1 MELSLWLAV
10 PLTAVFL
17 VSTALSLADL
27 LAPGLTPVARVDALL
42 QALMNLVMIA
52 MPWSG
57 LWRALC
63 GVVPADALAAG
74 FLVATVW
81 FAGRAWAARS
91 TPHGWHCTMHA
102 AMMLVMAWMAVAMAP
117 ARMDHAMA
125 AMPDMSGMEGMRMT
139 MTTGLLGL
147 LGVAATALMI
157 VFAGGCAVRIPIV
170 PSPAVARSAAANPA
184 DVAPADVIQTG
195 AVQTGATPST
205 PVPAT
210 TVPAAIVPAT
220 IVPADQ
226 DTETP
231 APVDC
236 GCGPACRADKA
247 DKTGGAAARSATAAR
262 RTRFSAENALATCGC
277 LGMAIMS
284 LTMIA

>member
-27 LAPGLTPVARVDALL
+27 LAPGLTSVARVDALL

-81 FAGRAWAARS
+81 FAGRAWAARR

-117 ARMDHAMA
+117 ARMDQAMA
-125 AMPDMSGMEGMRMT
+125 VMPDMSGMEGMRMT

-205 PVPAT
+205 PVPAA
-210 TVPAAIVPAT
+210 TVPV
-220 IVPADQ
+220 DQ
-226 DTETP
+226 DTETLAARP

>member
-81 FAGRAWAARS
+81 FAGRAWAARR

-117 ARMDHAMA
+117 ARMDQAMA
-125 AMPDMSGMEGMRMT
+125 VMPDMSGMEGMRMT

-184 DVAPADVIQTG
+184 DVPPADVIQTG

-205 PVPAT
+205 T
-210 TVPAAIVPAT
+210 VPAT

-226 DTETP
+226 DTETPAARP

-247 DKTGGAAARSATAAR
+247 DRTGGAAARSATAAR

>member
-1 MELSLWLAV
+1 
-10 PLTAVFL
+10 
-17 VSTALSLADL
+17 
-27 LAPGLTPVARVDALL
+27 
-42 QALMNLVMIA
+42 
-52 MPWSG
+52 
-57 LWRALC
+57 
-63 GVVPADALAAG
+63 
-74 FLVATVW
+74 
-81 FAGRAWAARS
+81 
-91 TPHGWHCTMHA
+91 
-102 AMMLVMAWMAVAMAP
+102 
-117 ARMDHAMA
+117 
-125 AMPDMSGMEGMRMT
+125 MT

-184 DVAPADVIQTG
+184 DVPPADVIQTG
-195 AVQTGATPST
+195 ATPST
-205 PVPAT
+205 T
-210 TVPAAIVPAT
+210 VPAT

-226 DTETP
+226 DTETPAARP

-247 DKTGGAAARSATAAR
+247 DRTGGAAARSATAAR